1 MPAWNSS
8 WCLLRDFG
16 CIHTK
21 RYIVTSYLFNLTE
34 EYMDVC
40 FYDMLLM
47 LLLLLIR
54 IRLQLC
60 AYIGNPVEKRGKKD
74 PWYDLW

>member
-1 MPAWNSS
+1 MIAIISGENWLDA
-8 WCLLRDFG
+8 CLEQLLGVFREISVVF
-16 CIHTK
+16 IQNVK
-21 RYIVTSYLFNLTE
+21 SYLFNLTE

-54 IRLQLC
+54 ILPL
-60 AYIGNPVEKRGKKD
+60 
-74 PWYDLW
+74 